1 MSIALPRSRPLP
13 QIVLVRDVG
22 YDAIRPAVRAGEL
35 VKVRRGA
42 YAPPL
47 EAPEQWRQLE
57 HLALSRCAA
66 LARQLSCE
74 FIFSHRTAALIHGCW
89 VYWNDATTHISQ
101 WVRPPQ
107 EGGSA
112 LRRHLIADLPETDIV
127 IVSGV
132 RVTSL
137 ERTVV
142 DCARTMRP
150 REALAIADS
159 AMRILARP
167 DRFDRVSS
175 ARRVEAVRESLR
187 ARLAQRRGD
196 RGVVR
201 ARAVVESADAFS
213 ESAGETDLRWVAV
226 SRGLPRPVA
235 QLAVETTE
243 GVFFSDLGWS
253 VKAPKTRL
261 VLAEYDGLQKYRAA
275 NGTAP
280 GAALYAEKVREDALR
295 AAGAVVHRFVRQHF
309 RDLDAL
315 FARLCQGFPPSMLD
329 NLTPV
334 RGLLEVPHRGG

>member
-1 MSIALPRSRPLP
+1 
-13 QIVLVRDVG
+13 VLVRDVG

-57 HLALSRCAA
+57 YLALARCAA

-74 FIFSHRTAALIHGCW
+74 FVFSHRSAALIHGCW
-89 VYWNDATTHISQ
+89 VPRNDATTHITQPVTPSQ
-101 WVRPPQ
+101 R
-107 EGGSA
+107 EGST
-112 LRRHLIADLPETDIV
+112 LRRHGTPELPEADV
-127 IVSGV
+127 VVVSGV

-167 DRFDRVSS
+167 DRFDRGGS

-201 ARAVVESADAFS
+201 ARAVVEFADAFS

-235 QLAVETTE
+235 QLAVETSE
-243 GVFFSDLGWS
+243 GVFFSDLGWF
-253 VKAPKTRL
+253 VRARPKNL
-261 VLAEYDGLQKYRAA
+261 LILAEYDGAQKYRPTD
-275 NGTAP
+275 GIAP
-280 GAALYAEKVREDALR
+280 GSPLYAEKVREDALR
-295 AAGAVVHRFVRQHF
+295 AEGAVVHRFVRHHF

-315 FARLCQGFPPSMLD
+315 FARLCRGFPPFVLD
-329 NLTPV
+329 RLTPV
-334 RGLLEVPHRGG
+334 RGLLQVPHRRG